1 MRFAF
6 AASGALLLLAACPSP
21 QKQPSQEQ
29 SAMPA
34 QTPPAQT
41 PITDRDWVLVALGE
55 RSSPAGRGNQPAT
68 LRLEASTSRA
78 VGFAGCNRF
87 SASYTLAG
95 DSLRFGPAIAT
106 KMACADGDELE
117 RSFLGAL
124 PVVATYEATDSALIL
139 KGPSGP
145 LARFRAR

>member
-1 MRFAF
+1 MRFAYATCGTLF
-6 AASGALLLLAACPSP
+6 LLAACTRP

-29 SAMPA
+29 STMPA
-34 QTPPAQT
+34 KA
-41 PITDRDWVLVALGE
+41 PITDRDWELVELGAQ
-55 RSSPAGRGNQPAT
+55 SSPLGRGKQPAT
-68 LRLEASTSRA
+68 LRLESSSSRA

-106 KMACADGDELE
+106 KMACVDGDELE

-124 PVVATYEATDSALIL
+124 PVVATYEATDSVLIL
-139 KGPSGP
+139 KGPGGP
-145 LARFRAR
+145 LAHFHGR

>member
-1 MRFAF
+1 MRFAI

-29 SAMPA
+29 SITTAR
-34 QTPPAQT
+34 T
-41 PITDRDWVLVALGE
+41 PITDRDWVLVALGGQ
-55 RSSPAGRGNQPAT
+55 SSPAGRGKQPAT

-106 KMACADGDELE
+106 KMACVDGDELE
-117 RSFLGAL
+117 RSFLGAV
-124 PVVATYEATDSALIL
+124 PMVSTYEATDSTLIL

-145 LARFRAR
+145 LARFHAR

>member
-6 AASGALLLLAACPSP
+6 AASGALLLLTACTSP
-21 QKQPSQEQ
+21 RKQPSQEQ
-29 SAMPA
+29 S
-34 QTPPAQT
+34 TLPPRT

-55 RSSPAGRGNQPAT
+55 QSSPVGRGKQPAT

-95 DSLRFGPAIAT
+95 DSLRFGPAMAT
-106 KMACADGDELE
+106 KMACVDGDDLE
-117 RSFLGAL
+117 RRFLGAL

-145 LARFRAR
+145 LARFHAR

>member
-6 AASGALLLLAACPSP
+6 AASGALLFLAACTSP

-29 SAMPA
+29 STMPA
-34 QTPPAQT
+34 QS
-41 PITDRDWVLVALGE
+41 PIADRDWVLVALGE
-55 RSSPAGRGNQPAT
+55 QSSPAGRGGQPAT
-68 LRLEASTSRA
+68 LRLEASSSRA

-87 SASYTLAG
+87 SASYSLAG

-106 KMACADGDELE
+106 KMACADGDKLE

-139 KGPSGP
+139 KGPSGL
-145 LARFRAR
+145 LARFHAR

>member
-1 MRFAF
+1 MRCSLAT
-6 AASGALLLLAACPSP
+6 SDALLLLVACTSP

-29 SAMPA
+29 STVSAR
-34 QTPPAQT
+34 T

-55 RSSPAGRGNQPAT
+55 QSTPAGHGKRPAT

-78 VGFAGCNRF
+78 AGFAGCNRF
-87 SASYTLAG
+87 SGSYTLAG
-95 DSLRFGPAIAT
+95 DSLRFGPVMAT
-106 KMACADGDELE
+106 KMACVDGDELE

-139 KGPSGP
+139 KGPGGP
-145 LARFRAR
+145 LARFHAR

>member
-1 MRFAF
+1 MRCSLAT
-6 AASGALLLLAACPSP
+6 SGALLLLVACTSP

-29 SAMPA
+29 STTPA
-34 QTPPAQT
+34 AT

-55 RSSPAGRGNQPAT
+55 QSLPAGRGNQPAT

-78 VGFAGCNRF
+78 VGFAGRNRF

-95 DSLRFGPAIAT
+95 DSLRFGPVMAT
-106 KMACADGDELE
+106 KMACVDGDALE
-117 RSFLGAL
+117 RGFLGAV
-124 PVVATYEATDSALIL
+124 PVVATYEATDSAVIL

-145 LARFRAR
+145 LARFQERGGT

>member
-6 AASGALLLLAACPSP
+6 AASGTLFLLTACTRP

-29 SAMPA
+29 STMPA
-34 QTPPAQT
+34 AAQ
-41 PITDRDWVLVALGE
+41 ITDPEWSLVALGE
-55 RSSPAGRGNQPAT
+55 QPSPLGRGNQPAT

-87 SASYTLAG
+87 SASYILAG
-95 DSLRFGPAIAT
+95 DSLRFGPAMAT
-106 KMACADGDELE
+106 KMACVDGDELE

-124 PVVATYEATDSALIL
+124 PVVTTYEVTDSALIL
-139 KGPSGP
+139 KGPGGR
-145 LARFRAR
+145 LARFHAR

>member
-1 MRFAF
+1 MRLAF
-6 AASGALLLLAACPSP
+6 AASGALLVLAACTSP
-21 QKQPSQEQ
+21 QKQPSQAQ
-29 SAMPA
+29 STLPA
-34 QTPPAQT
+34 PT

-55 RSSPAGRGNQPAT
+55 QPLPAGRGNQPAT

-95 DSLRFGPAIAT
+95 DSLRFGPAVAT
-106 KMACADGDELE
+106 KMACVAGDELE
-117 RSFLGAL
+117 RGFLGAL

-145 LARFRAR
+145 LARFHAR